1 MNVITRFP
9 PSPTGDLHIGS
20 ARTALYNWL
29 FAKKHK
35 GEFVFRLEDTDRE
48 RSTSE
53 AVATILEGME
63 WLCLDF
69 DSGPYYQTERFGRYN
84 DVIKQLIASGHA
96 YHCYCTLDRLD
107 KLRAEQIAATVKPRY
122 DGYCRDRHDVTE
134 NSRYVVRFRTPLE
147 GTVTIEDAVHGNV
160 VIQNTELD
168 DLIIARS
175 DGVPTYHLTVVVDDY
190 DMKITH
196 IIRGDDHLN
205 NTARQLHIIDA
216 LSAPRPKYAHMP
228 MINGADGKRLSKRHG
243 AVSVLSYRDEGILP
257 HALLNYLVRL
267 GWSHGDREIFSM
279 EEMIE
284 QFSLEGVNKSAAAF
298 DHDKLLWMNQQYI
311 QEISL
316 EELVK
321 HARPY
326 FTKAGLVV
334 TENKKFMQ
342 VVDAQ
347 RTRAKTLVEMAE
359 KSSPF
364 FGPFL
369 GHDEV
374 AAKKHL
380 RGVVEEPLKN
390 IRDLLVTLK
399 EWEPEELHTL
409 VEKVAIDHDMKLG
422 KIAQPLRVAVTGVA
436 ASPGIDITLFLIG
449 REECIKRLDL
459 GLKYIASRIASA

>member
-1 MNVITRFP
+1 
-9 PSPTGDLHIGS
+9 
-20 ARTALYNWL
+20 
-29 FAKKHK
+29 
-35 GEFVFRLEDTDRE
+35 
-48 RSTSE
+48 
-53 AVATILEGME
+53 
-63 WLCLDF
+63 
-69 DSGPYYQTERFGRYN
+69 
-84 DVIKQLIASGHA
+84 
-96 YHCYCTLDRLD
+96 
-107 KLRAEQIAATVKPRY
+107 
-122 DGYCRDRHDVTE
+122 
-134 NSRYVVRFRTPLE
+134 
-147 GTVTIEDAVHGNV
+147 
-160 VIQNTELD
+160 
-168 DLIIARS
+168 
-175 DGVPTYHLTVVVDDY
+175 
-190 DMKITH
+190 
-196 IIRGDDHLN
+196 
-205 NTARQLHIIDA
+205 
-216 LSAPRPKYAHMP
+216 
-228 MINGADGKRLSKRHG
+228 
-243 AVSVLSYRDEGILP
+243 
-257 HALLNYLVRL
+257 
-267 GWSHGDREIFSM
+267 
-279 EEMIE
+279 
-284 QFSLEGVNKSAAAF
+284 
-298 DHDKLLWMNQQYI
+298 
-311 QEISL
+311 L

-364 FGPFL
+364 FGSFL

-436 ASPGIDITLFLIG
+436 ASPGIDMTLFLIG